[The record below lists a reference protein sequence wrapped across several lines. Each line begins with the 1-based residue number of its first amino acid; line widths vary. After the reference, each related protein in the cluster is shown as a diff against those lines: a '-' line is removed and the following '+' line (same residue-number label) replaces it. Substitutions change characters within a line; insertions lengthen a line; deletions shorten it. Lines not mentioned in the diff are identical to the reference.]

1 VTAIPE
7 LKRTLG
13 VFGAANIGIGA
24 IIGAGIFVL
33 IGVASGLAGPA
44 VIFSFMIAG
53 LTAFL
58 TALSSAEL
66 SSFITESGGSYAYT
80 KVAFGRFWGFVVGW
94 MKSFDYVVGAS
105 AVSIGFAAYFAYFLN
120 LPASLGL
127 LILVSAA
134 LPIVLMLI
142 NLRGMKEASGTNNV
156 LVVLKISALIIF
168 MAVGAYA
175 ILAHG
180 SFTNYNPFLP
190 RGVGGMFS
198 GAAIIFFAFI
208 GFNTVT
214 ILSEEIKNPE
224 KNVPKAI
231 MLAFV
236 VCTIL
241 YIGVSVVAVG
251 LLNWQVLGIS
261 NAPLESALETATN
274 NPLILKYV
282 SISALFATASV
293 VMASILG
300 VSRVWFAMARQGV
313 VPKSLSKIS
322 KKGVPAS
329 AIVLG
334 GVAIALIALAAQGN
348 LNLLASLFNFGTL
361 LTFLFINLSV
371 IRLRRR
377 MPKADRKFKVPFYP
391 IPPIMG
397 ILSCI
402 LLAYYLN
409 LLALL
414 FAVAWILVGIAVYD
428 YMKGKNLS
436 KK

>member
-1 VTAIPE
+1 MAIPE
-7 LKRTLG
+7 LNRSLG
-13 VFGAANIGIGA
+13 VFGAASIGIGA

-44 VIFSFMIAG
+44 VIFSFIIAG

-66 SSFITESGGSYAYT
+66 SSFITESGGGYAYT
-80 KVAFGRFWGFVVGW
+80 HVAFGRFWGFVVGW

-120 LPASLGL
+120 LPTSLDL
-127 LILVSAA
+127 LIIVSAA

-142 NLRGMKEASGTNNV
+142 NLRGIREASGTNNV
-156 LVVLKISALIIF
+156 LVGLKISALIIF
-168 MAVGAYA
+168 MAVGGYA

-180 SFTNYNPFLP
+180 NYTNYSPFLP

-224 KNVPKAI
+224 KNVPRAI
-231 MLAFV
+231 MLAFI

-251 LLNWQVLGIS
+251 LLNWKVLGAS
-261 NAPLESALETATN
+261 SAPLESALGMATN
-274 NPLILKYV
+274 NLYILKYI

-313 VPKSLSKIS
+313 IPKPLSRIS

-334 GVAIALIALAAQGN
+334 GIAIAIIALAAQAN
-348 LNLLASLFNFGTL
+348 LDLLASVFNFGTL
-361 LTFLFINLSV
+361 LTFFFINLSV

-377 MPKADRKFKVPFYP
+377 MPNADRKFKVPFYP

-397 ILSCI
+397 ILSC
-402 LLAYYLN
+402 LLLSYYLN

-414 FAVAWILVGIAVYD
+414 FAFVWIIVGIAVYE
-428 YMKGKNLS
+428 YMKGKHMS